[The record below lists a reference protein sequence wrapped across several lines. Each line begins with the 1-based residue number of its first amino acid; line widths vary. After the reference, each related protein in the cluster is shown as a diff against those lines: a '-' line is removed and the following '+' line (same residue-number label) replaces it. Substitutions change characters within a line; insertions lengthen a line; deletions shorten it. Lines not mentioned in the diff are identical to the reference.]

1 MVNLKSLKKL
11 SVLFVL
17 FQIIF
22 ISSINAQINS
32 SSDTLEKLD
41 SLKTFLNE
49 VTIMD
54 LGGMVKLSSEIE
66 GFENDKFLSLDEF
79 QSELQFSLMVDPEI
93 KLYEDQKKEI
103 RLIIF
108 PTKTSIETKIH
119 SEGLIAISSEEF
131 MSRKIV
137 FDNENYAFYDSS
149 NKKLTPKEAEEKFK
163 SGMYKVEAF
172 VNDNDVFKLAYLTKM
187 TQQELQEMME
197 TYQNE
202 SASFDAAL
210 KGKPLPDF
218 VFKDILGNT
227 YTPEDI
233 KGKVVVINLWFTSC
247 APCIEEMPELNKLVK
262 EYENNDAV
270 LFLALALDEKGPRLD
285 TFLKTHVFNY
295 NIIPGAQDYVVK
307 KLPPTPFPTH
317 IVLDKNS
324 NVVFTLAGY
333 TPQVGE
339 IIKSSI
345 SSFLEK

>member
-1 MVNLKSLKKL
+1 MIKSKSLIKV
-11 SVLFVL
+11 SILFLV
-17 FQIIF
+17 FQIISF
-22 ISSINAQINS
+22 STLNAQNKS
-32 SSDTLEKLD
+32 PLDVQEKLD
-41 SLKTFLNE
+41 SLKISLNE
-49 VTIMD
+49 VTIVD
-54 LGGMVKLSSEIE
+54 LGGMVKLSPEIE

-79 QSELQFSLMVDPEI
+79 QSELQFSLMDPET
-93 KLYEDQKKEI
+93 KLYADDKKEI

-131 MSRKIV
+131 MSRKIA

-172 VNDNDVFKLAYLTKM
+172 VNDNDVFKLAYLTKV

-247 APCIEEMPELNKLVK
+247 APCIKEIPELNELVK

-285 TFLKTHVFNY
+285 TFLETHVFNY
-295 NIIPGAQDYVVK
+295 SIVPSAQDYVVK
-307 KLPPTPFPTH
+307 KLQASSFPTH

-339 IIKSSI
+339 LIKSSI

>member
-1 MVNLKSLKKL
+1 MIKLKSLKKL
-11 SVLFVL
+11 SVLFVV
-17 FQIIF
+17 FQIIS
-22 ISSINAQINS
+22 ISSINAQIQS
-32 SSDTLEKLD
+32 STDTLEKLD
-41 SLKTFLNE
+41 RLKSSLNE

-54 LGGMVKLSSEIE
+54 LGGMVKLSQEIE

-79 QSELQFSLMVDPEI
+79 QSKLQYVIMDPETKI
-93 KLYEDQKKEI
+93 YADDNKLIQ
-103 RLIIF
+103 LIIF
-108 PTKTSIETKIH
+108 PKKTSIETKIY
-119 SEGLIAISSEEF
+119 SEGLIEISSEEF
-131 MSRKIV
+131 MSRKIR
-137 FDNENYAFYDSS
+137 FDNENYNFYDSG

-172 VNDNDVFKLAYLTKM
+172 VNDNDVFKLAYLTKL

-247 APCIEEMPELNKLVK
+247 APCIKEIPELNELVK

-285 TFLKTHVFNY
+285 TFLETHVLNY
-295 NIIPGAQDYVVK
+295 SIVPSAQDYVVK
-307 KLPPTPFPTH
+307 KLQASSFPTH

-339 IIKSSI
+339 LIKSSI

>member
-1 MVNLKSLKKL
+1 MIKSKSLIKV
-11 SVLFVL
+11 SILFLV
-17 FQIIF
+17 FQIISF
-22 ISSINAQINS
+22 STLNAQNKS
-32 SSDTLEKLD
+32 PLDVQEKLD
-41 SLKTFLNE
+41 SLKISLNE
-49 VTIMD
+49 VTIVD
-54 LGGMVKLSSEIE
+54 LGGMVKLSPEIE

-79 QSELQFSLMVDPEI
+79 QSELQFSLMDPET
-93 KLYEDQKKEI
+93 KLYADDKKEI

-163 SGMYKVEAF
+163 SGMYRVEAF

-247 APCIEEMPELNKLVK
+247 APCIKEIPELNELVK

-285 TFLKTHVFNY
+285 TFLETHVFNY
-295 NIIPGAQDYVVK
+295 SIVPSAQDYVVK
-307 KLPPTPFPTH
+307 KLQASSFPTH

-339 IIKSSI
+339 LIKSSI

>member
-1 MVNLKSLKKL
+1 MIKLKSLKKV
-11 SVLFVL
+11 SVLFL
-17 FQIIF
+17 LIQIISF
-22 ISSINAQINS
+22 STLNAQNKS
-32 SSDTLEKLD
+32 PLNVQEKLD
-41 SLKTFLNE
+41 SIKTSLNE

-54 LGGMVKLSSEIE
+54 LGGMVKLSQEIE

-131 MSRKIV
+131 MSRKIA

-233 KGKVVVINLWFTSC
+233 KGKVVVINFWFMSC
-247 APCIEEMPELNKLVK
+247 APCIEEMPELNK
-262 EYENNDAV
+262 
-270 LFLALALDEKGPRLD
+270 
-285 TFLKTHVFNY
+285 
-295 NIIPGAQDYVVK
+295 
-307 KLPPTPFPTH
+307 
-317 IVLDKNS
+317 IVD
-324 NVVFTLAGY
+324 V
-333 TPQVGE
+333 
-339 IIKSSI
+339 
-345 SSFLEK
+345 LEKNQQIQKETNKLLEELKK

>member
-1 MVNLKSLKKL
+1 MIKSKSLIKV
-11 SVLFVL
+11 SILFLV
-17 FQIIF
+17 FQIISF
-22 ISSINAQINS
+22 STLNAQNKS
-32 SSDTLEKLD
+32 PLDVQEKLD
-41 SLKTFLNE
+41 SLKISLNE
-49 VTIMD
+49 VTIVD
-54 LGGMVKLSSEIE
+54 LGGMVKLSPEIE

-79 QSELQFSLMVDPEI
+79 QSELQFSLMDPET
-93 KLYEDQKKEI
+93 KLYADDKKEI

-137 FDNENYAFYDSS
+137 FDNENYVFYDSS
-149 NKKLTPKEAEEKFK
+149 NKKLTPKEAEVKFK

-187 TQQELQEMME
+187 TQQEMQEMME

-247 APCIEEMPELNKLVK
+247 APCIKEIPELNELVK

-285 TFLKTHVFNY
+285 TFLETHVFNY
-295 NIIPGAQDYVVK
+295 SIVPSAQDYVVK
-307 KLPPTPFPTH
+307 KLQASSFPTH

-339 IIKSSI
+339 LIKSSI

>member
-1 MVNLKSLKKL
+1 MIKLKSLKKV
-11 SVLFVL
+11 SVLFLV
-17 FQIIF
+17 FQIISF
-22 ISSINAQINS
+22 STLNAQNKS
-32 SSDTLEKLD
+32 PLNVQEKLD

-54 LGGMVKLSSEIE
+54 LGGMVKISPETK
-66 GFENDKFLSLDEF
+66 GFENDEFLSLDEF
-79 QSELQFSLMVDPEI
+79 QSELQYAIMDPETKI
-93 KLYEDQKKEI
+93 YADDKKVI
-103 RLIIF
+103 QLVIF
-108 PTKTSIETKIH
+108 PKKTSIETKIH

-131 MSRKIV
+131 MSRKIL

-172 VNDNDVFKLAYLTKM
+172 VNDNDVFKLAYLTKL

-270 LFLALALDEKGPRLD
+270 LFLALALDEKGPRLNN
-285 TFLKTHVFNY
+285 FLENRVFNY
-295 NIIPGAQDYVVK
+295 NIVPGAQDYVVK

-333 TPQVGE
+333 TPQVGDL
-339 IIKSSI
+339 IKSSI
-345 SSFLEK
+345 NSFLEK

>member
-1 MVNLKSLKKL
+1 MIKSKSLIKV
-11 SVLFVL
+11 SILFLV
-17 FQIIF
+17 FQIISF
-22 ISSINAQINS
+22 STLNAQNKS
-32 SSDTLEKLD
+32 PLDVQEKLD
-41 SLKTFLNE
+41 SLKISLNE
-49 VTIMD
+49 VTIVD
-54 LGGMVKLSSEIE
+54 LGGMVKLSPEIE

-79 QSELQFSLMVDPEI
+79 QSELQFSLMDPET
-93 KLYEDQKKEI
+93 KLYADDKKEI

-131 MSRKIV
+131 MSRKIA

-233 KGKVVVINLWFTSC
+233 KGKVVVINLWFISC

-270 LFLALALDEKGPRLD
+270 LFLALALDEKGPRLN
-285 TFLKTHVFNY
+285 TFLETHVFNY
-295 NIIPGAQDYVVK
+295 NIVPDSQDYIIK
-307 KLPPTPFPTH
+307 KLQINSFPTH

-324 NVVFTLAGY
+324 NVVFTLAGF
-333 TPQVGE
+333 TPGVGE
-339 IIKSSI
+339 LIKSSI
-345 SSFLEK
+345 NSFLDK

>member
-1 MVNLKSLKKL
+1 M
-11 SVLFVL
+11 
-17 FQIIF
+17 
-22 ISSINAQINS
+22 
-32 SSDTLEKLD
+32 
-41 SLKTFLNE
+41 
-49 VTIMD
+49 
-54 LGGMVKLSSEIE
+54 
-66 GFENDKFLSLDEF
+66 
-79 QSELQFSLMVDPEI
+79 DPETKI
-93 KLYEDQKKEI
+93 YADDNKLIQ
-103 RLIIF
+103 LIIF
-108 PTKTSIETKIH
+108 PKKTSIETKIY
-119 SEGLIAISSEEF
+119 SEGLIEISSEEF
-131 MSRKIV
+131 MSRKIR
-137 FDNENYAFYDSS
+137 FDNENYNFYDSG

-172 VNDNDVFKLAYLTKM
+172 VNDNDVFKLAYLTKL

-270 LFLALALDEKGPRLD
+270 LFLALALDEKGPRLNN
-285 TFLKTHVFNY
+285 FLENRVFNY
-295 NIIPGAQDYVVK
+295 NIVPGAQDYVVK

-345 SSFLEK
+345 SSFL